1 MVRRDL
7 GLIRAACIVNT
18 SDLVAGTT
26 PPLGA
31 SDDVRAGRRTPGA
44 LVRSLRASAPVLPF
58 LIYVFLGLGI
68 PTLVIINLA
77 FRTKAGHLT
86 LSNIQTITSGGQYLA
101 GFETSLKLALVTS
114 VIPGILGTVLAYAI
128 STSRHES
135 VKRIIASASGVL
147 ANFGGVN
154 LAFMFVASF
163 GAVGLVTSWLARVGL
178 NPWDH
183 GFSLYKFWGV
193 ALVYMYFQVP
203 LMVLVVTPALHGLR
217 PAWREAAEN
226 LGASTW
232 YYWRYVG
239 IPVIMP
245 SVLGSMFLLFGF
257 GFSAYATTEALTG
270 GSIALTPIQI
280 GAFLN
285 GNVLAGHENIGYALG
300 FGMIVL
306 LLISVLGYV
315 FLQRRSSRWLQ

>member
-1 MVRRDL
+1 MK
-7 GLIRAACIVNT
+7 T
-18 SDLVAGTT
+18 SELVADTSPSRGV
-26 PPLGA
+26 GGEVGSA
-31 SDDVRAGRRTPGA
+31 RRAPGA
-44 LVRSLRASAPVLPF
+44 LVRAFRTSAPVLPF
-58 LIYVFLGLGI
+58 LVYVFLGLGI

-77 FRTKAGHLT
+77 FRTKSGHLT

-101 GFETSLKLALVTS
+101 GFETSLKLAFVTS
-114 VIPGILGTVLAYAI
+114 VIPGVLGTLLAYAI
-128 STSRHES
+128 STSRHETL
-135 VKRIIASASGVL
+135 KRVIASASGVL

-154 LAFMFVASF
+154 LAFMFVATI
-163 GAVGLVTSWLARVGL
+163 GAVGMVTSWLDRVGF

-239 IPVIMP
+239 VPVIMP

-285 GNVLAGHENIGYALG
+285 GNVIAGQENIGYALG

-315 FLQRRSSRWLQ
+315 FLQRRSSRWLH

>member
-1 MVRRDL
+1 MK
-7 GLIRAACIVNT
+7 T
-18 SDLVAGTT
+18 SELVADTT
-26 PPLGA
+26 PPFGV
-31 SDDVRAGRRTPGA
+31 SNEVGSGRRTTGA
-44 LVRSLRASAPVLPF
+44 LVRSLRTSAPVLPF
-58 LIYVFLGLGI
+58 LIYVILGLGI

-77 FRTKAGHLT
+77 FRTKSGHLT
-86 LSNIQTITSGGQYLA
+86 MSNIQTITSGGQYLA
-101 GFETSLKLALVTS
+101 GFETSLKLAIATS
-114 VIPGILGTVLAYAI
+114 VIPGILGTLLAYAI
-128 STSRHES
+128 STSRHETL
-135 VKRIIASASGVL
+135 KRIIASASGVL

-154 LAFMFVASF
+154 LAFMFVATI
-163 GAVGLVTSWLARVGL
+163 GTVGMVTSWLAHLGF
-178 NPWDH
+178 NPWNH

-232 YYWRYVG
+232 SYWRYVG
-239 IPVIMP
+239 IPVILP

-285 GNVLAGHENIGYALG
+285 GNVIAGHENIGYALG

-306 LLISVLGYV
+306 LLISVIGYAL
-315 FLQRRSSRWLQ
+315 LQRRSSRWLH